1 MSVDFSLSEFLVT
14 VMPTKDVAD
23 ILGQGTKVEDFESKD
38 NEEEQKKIEDEEPDN
53 LDIFL
58 DKEATGIETPK
69 KKRKIAYLS
78 PIPEGSK
85 ESLSDDTPTK
95 EAKIIIVP
103 DPKTSPKKV
112 EKNFCNQI
120 HLKK

>member
-1 MSVDFSLSEFLVT
+1 MSVDFSLSEFLVA

-23 ILGQGTKVEDFESKD
+23 ILGQGTKVEDFGSKD
-38 NEEEQKKIEDEEPDN
+38 NEEEQKKIKDEEPDN

-58 DKEATGIETPK
+58 GKEATGIETPK

-85 ESLSDDTPTK
+85 ESLSDNTPTK

-103 DPKTSPKKV
+103 DPETSPKKV
-112 EKNFCNQI
+112 EKNFCKQI
-120 HLKK
+120 HLK